1 MEKQPIY
8 LQIAAGFRQ
17 MVLDGK
23 LKPGDRLPPVRNL
36 TTEWKCTPG
45 TVHRAYQELARQG
58 LVVSRPGQGTQVISK
73 PVNPQDTPMRRAAL
87 IHRAESFLL
96 EALNSGHSTDEIDI
110 AIRAAMDRWRSI
122 EKQPAKPPT
131 RTLRFIGSHDLA
143 ITWMAAHFN
152 EIVSGYS
159 LQLGFTGSLG
169 GLRMLADGNAD
180 LAGCHLWDQDSSD
193 YNVPFI
199 RKLFPNQSM
208 TLVTLAHRRLGLI
221 LPVGNTLNIR
231 GLSDLVKPG
240 VEFVNRQAG
249 SGTRVWLDSQL
260 KQEGIDPAHFSGYSN
275 ERATHSEVAQVIA
288 EGRANAGVGLEASA
302 RHFGLDFIFLTR
314 ERYDL
319 VFYKEKLSHPAFKQL
334 LQWLNTFNARQV
346 IGELGGYETEATG
359 KMIDVG

>member
-8 LQIAAGFRQ
+8 LQITARFRQ
-17 MVLDGK
+17 LVLDGK

-36 TTEWKCTPG
+36 TAEWKCTPG

-73 PVNPQDTPMRRAAL
+73 PANAQDTPMRKAAL

-96 EALNSGHSTDEIDI
+96 EALNSGHSTDEIEI
-110 AIRAAMDRWRSI
+110 AMRIGMDRWRSV
-122 EKQPAKPPT
+122 EKKPARPPA

-143 ITWMAAHFN
+143 VTWMAAHFS

-169 GLRMLADGNAD
+169 GLRTLADGNAD
-180 LAGCHLWDQDSSD
+180 LAGCHLWDQESSD
-193 YNVPFI
+193 YNLPFI
-199 RKLFPNQSM
+199 KKLFPNQSM

-221 LPVGNTLNIR
+221 LPVGNPLNIQ

-240 VEFVNRQAG
+240 VEFVNRQSG

-260 KQEGIDPAHFSGYSN
+260 KLQGIDPTRFSGYTD

-288 EGRANAGVGLEASA
+288 EGKANVGVGLEASA
-302 RHFGLDFIFLTR
+302 RHFGLHFIFLTK

-319 VFYKEKLSHPAFKQL
+319 VFYKEKQTHPPFQQL
-334 LQWLNTFNARQV
+334 LHWLNTSNARQV
-346 IGELGGYETEATG
+346 IQGLGGYETESTG
-359 KMIDVG
+359 QMININ